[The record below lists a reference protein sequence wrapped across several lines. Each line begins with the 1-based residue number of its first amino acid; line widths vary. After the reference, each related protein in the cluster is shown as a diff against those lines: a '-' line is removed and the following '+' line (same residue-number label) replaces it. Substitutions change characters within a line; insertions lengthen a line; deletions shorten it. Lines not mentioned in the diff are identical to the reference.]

1 MSVELLHFTNPVK
14 KKKKKR
20 QLKRKSADPYR
31 RFYLFVKLIAVWS
44 QLFSEANL
52 LAFIAD
58 SM

>member
-1 MSVELLHFTNPVK
+1 MSVELLHFTNPV